1 MLEGSTSSRSTARE
15 NEMSRWVE
23 TLEALDKGIRTLL
36 TALGAAR
43 FSVTSHF

>member
-1 MLEGSTSSRSTARE
+1 MLEGSTSSRSTTRE
-15 NEMSRWVE
+15 IEMSRWFE

-36 TALGAAR
+36 TALGAAQ